1 MKHLK
6 GTRFSK
12 YTVEG
17 QDNPL
22 WQWKSTTAMLAAFL
36 QDETQA
42 KADRDRAAEILSWC
56 AEREKSGVN
65 TFFDDLFAHQ
75 LFEHPEHWSLQ
86 DVMTQGVT
94 RRDCV
99 CDQARLNADC
109 PITPSRWDA
118 PAKAIPSVAQVESG
132 ESEI

>member
-86 DVMTQGVT
+86 NTVVNGAIV
-94 RRDCV
+94 RDCV
-99 CDQARLNADC
+99 CNEAALNASC
-109 PITPSRWDA
+109 PQSESRYDKPKVLSA
-118 PAKAIPSVAQVESG
+118 PPEVEVEG
-132 ESEI
+132 GDI